1 MFLTAPDGC
10 RLAYDDLGD
19 GQPAILFLHGIMMDR
34 SVFAAQIE
42 AFAASR
48 RVVAVD
54 LRGHGASDKP
64 AEGYTFEQYVAD
76 LKFMIDALDLSRPVI
91 AGWSM
96 GGALAMAFAAAH
108 PGVAG
113 KLVLIGTTPCLVQRP
128 DWPHAVPAEAAQ
140 QLGQALAT
148 DYAGAAA
155 AFRQMMFPET
165 DAAPA
170 SAHALRV
177 MQQSAPHATSNC
189 MQNIGGADLRS
200 LLGAIRD
207 PVHAI
212 CGERD
217 AVCPPDAS
225 RYIARTTGGSLSLIP
240 EAGHCA
246 FMTRPTA
253 FKRGDGA
260 RAGLIGRPT
269 REEARSALRCAAE
282 RHAGRPVLRITALMR
297 IA

>member
-1 MFLTAPDGC
+1 MFLTTPDGC
-10 RLAYDDLGD
+10 RLAYDELGS

-42 AFAASR
+42 AFAASH

-54 LRGHGASDKP
+54 LRGHGDSDKP
-64 AEGYTFEQYVAD
+64 ADGYTFERYVAD
-76 LKFMIDALDLSRPVI
+76 IRFVIDALGLSRPVI

-96 GGALAMAFAAAH
+96 GGAIAMAFAAAY
-108 PGVAG
+108 PGVAS

-128 DWPHAVPAEAAQ
+128 DWPHAVPTEAAQ
-140 QLGQALAT
+140 QIGQALAT
-148 DYAGAAA
+148 DYAGGAA
-155 AFRQMMFPET
+155 AFCQMMFPET

-177 MQQSAPHATSNC
+177 MLQSAPHATSSC

-207 PVHAI
+207 PVQVI

-225 RYIARTTGGSLSLIP
+225 RHIAQTTGGSLSLIP

-246 FMTRPTA
+246 LMTRPTEFNA
-253 FKRGDGA
+253 AMA
-260 RAGLIGRPT
+260 RAL
-269 REEARSALRCAAE
+269 S
-282 RHAGRPVLRITALMR
+282 
-297 IA
+297 